1 MPRPPDGHAAPGD
14 ARGHDDREQKLDA
27 LRTRVQAEAG
37 GIRTADDWARSLH
50 AAALLRESFANSLLI
65 LAQRPDATLV
75 KGYEDWRKTG
85 RQVIRREPGIE
96 IFSRAPGKT
105 GPSAPQDRPGPRP
118 RRGRPELARC
128 HQGRVRVGH
137 FPDQRPARRRP
148 RTDARRAG

>member
-37 GIRTADDWARSLH
+37 GIRTADDWARSLQ

-85 RQVIRREPGIE
+85 RQVIRREPGIG

-105 GPSAPQDRPGPRP
+105 DP
-118 RRGRPELARC
+118 RRRGAGRDPGWPRGAGGAGWDG
-128 HQGRVRVGH
+128 GRGAE
-137 FPDQRPARRRP
+137 PP
-148 RTDARRAG
+148 G